1 MNTTHGWKQNQ
12 PMAPSMASICADKV
26 SAHLAPFKRFSS
38 RSWRAAARSSAIW
51 ARNSSST
58 ARRKPFI
65 IALMGLRQSRQA
77 LGQRPL
83 SVFRRIVFCHDGNP
97 FSPVCGP
104 LFLSP
109 SYSMNCGQ
117 ITALS
122 QAYQTVQNARA
133 AKPYRHFYRPILAI
147 DKSSQAPH
155 AGSSDPAQAPQAQ
168 RADYLAFVHVPPRHQ
183 GAPQIAATH

>member
-1 MNTTHGWKQNQ
+1 MRGGAVGCHMGAQFIQ
-12 PMAPSMASICADKV
+12 HRQAQA
-26 SAHLAPFKRFSS
+26 L
-38 RSWRAAARSSAIW
+38 
-51 ARNSSST
+51 
-58 ARRKPFI
+58 I
-65 IALMGLRQSRQA
+65 IALMGLRQSRKP

-122 QAYQTVQNARA
+122 YHQRAQRLTLAVIFIGQFLQLIDPIERFARA
-133 AKPYRHFYRPILAI
+133 
-147 DKSSQAPH
+147 H
-155 AGSSDPAQAPQAQ
+155 AVRVERGQRIAQ
-168 RADYLAFVHVPPRHQ
+168 
-183 GAPQIAATH
+183 GIAVAGGRQS